1 MATSV
6 EVTPKLDIETRLFIN
21 GEFVDSIDGGRIPVV
36 NPHDGSVL
44 CEISEAGT
52 KDVDRAVVAAHKAFP
67 AWKKMLASE
76 RGRLIF
82 KLADAIEADREYL
95 SVLET
100 LDTGHPIRDTQNLD
114 VARTV
119 ATFRYMAGIADK
131 IDGRVVQVD
140 PGFHNYVLR
149 EPVGVVGSIVPWNF
163 PMMFVSW
170 KLAPALAAGN

>member
-52 KDVDRAVVAAHKAFP
+52 KDMDLAVEAARKAFP

-95 SVLET
+95 S
-100 LDTGHPIRDTQNLD
+100 I
-114 VARTV
+114 
-119 ATFRYMAGIADK
+119 AGDA
-131 IDGRVVQVD
+131 
-140 PGFHNYVLR
+140 
-149 EPVGVVGSIVPWNF
+149 
-163 PMMFVSW
+163 
-170 KLAPALAAGN
+170 

>member
-1 MATSV
+1 MKPIA
-6 EVTPKLDIETRLFIN
+6 N
-21 GEFVDSIDGGRIPVV
+21 
-36 NPHDGSVL
+36 
-44 CEISEAGT
+44 
-52 KDVDRAVVAAHKAFP
+52 
-67 AWKKMLASE
+67 
-76 RGRLIF
+76 IF
-82 KLADAIEADREYL
+82 LL
-95 SVLET
+95 LET

-163 PMMFVSW
+163 PYDVCELEARLRRW
-170 KLAPALAAGN
+170 RRAIVA